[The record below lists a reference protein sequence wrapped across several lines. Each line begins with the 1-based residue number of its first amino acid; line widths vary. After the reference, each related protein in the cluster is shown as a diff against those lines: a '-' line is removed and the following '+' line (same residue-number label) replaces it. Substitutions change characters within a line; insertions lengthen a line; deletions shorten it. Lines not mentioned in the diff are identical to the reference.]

1 MKKWQ
6 ELTINAFMNL
16 GIGLMAGGILK
27 LVLDFSSIISSV
39 VISFLGAYILLFA
52 SLTAKSIDERS

>member
-52 SLTAKSIDERS
+52 SLTAKSIEERG